1 MENKQIKS
9 PIKTGVA
16 KVPVI
21 MQLEALEC
29 GAASLAMVL
38 AYYDRWVPLEVVRR
52 DCGVS
57 RDGSNALNVIKAARS
72 YNLTAAGYK
81 LELDDIK
88 TQATFPCIIHWNLNH
103 FVVLDGFKK
112 NRAYLNDP
120 ARGNYSVT
128 MEEFD
133 KAFTGIALM
142 FEPNENFEPGGSPKS
157 MVEFAKRRLKGNGT
171 AAMFVLI
178 TTIIGSLVSIISPGF
193 YRIFIDYLLTGKN
206 PDWVNPFIAL
216 LVFFDIILIITSL
229 IQTIYSLRI
238 NGKMVAVGST
248 SYFWKVLNMPMEFF
262 SQRMTG
268 DIQGRMNS
276 NATIANTLISTF
288 VPLVINVGMM
298 FFYLFVMFRFS
309 PMLSIIGIL
318 SVFINYGTSTYISKK
333 RVNIT
338 RVQMRDNAKLS
349 SLQVSGMKMI
359 ETIKAAGA
367 ENGYFSRWSGY
378 QASVNAGKVA
388 FEKLNQYYGLIP
400 SFVSSATNIIITSLG
415 VLLIMRGDFTKGM
428 VIAFQGYL
436 SGFISPA
443 QSLITSGQM
452 LQEMRTKM
460 ELIEDVMEYP
470 SDTILREIDG
480 QENSKIFGKIDI
492 QNVSFGYARLGKP
505 VLKNIDITIEQGQ
518 KVAFVGSSGC
528 GKSTISKLL
537 SGLYEPW
544 SGQILFNG
552 KKISE
557 IDKAIF
563 KSSVAIVDQDI
574 ILFED
579 TIENNIRMW
588 DETIEDFEVI
598 LAARDAQIH
607 DDIMQRPKGY
617 SHKLAEGGKDF
628 SGGQRQRLE
637 IARVLAQ
644 DPTIIIL
651 DEATSALD
659 AKTEHKVVKS
669 IAQRGITCIV
679 IAHRLSTIR
688 DCDLILV
695 MKQGEIIAR
704 GTHEEL
710 MATCEYYQEL
720 VINE

>member
-1 MENKQIKS
+1 MADKRIKS
-9 PIKTGVA
+9 PVKKGVV

-38 AYYDRWVPLEVVRR
+38 AYYDKWVPLEVVRR

-57 RDGSNALNVIKAARS
+57 RDGSNALNVIKAARN

-81 LELDDIK
+81 LELEDIK
-88 TQATFPCIIHWNLNH
+88 NEATFPCIIHWNLNH
-103 FVVLDGFKK
+103 FVVLNGFKN

-120 ARGNYSVT
+120 ARGNVSVS

-133 KAFTGIALM
+133 HAFTGIALM
-142 FEPNENFEPGGSPKS
+142 FEPNENFEPGGKPKS
-157 MVEFAKRRLKGNGT
+157 MIEFARRRLKGNGT

-178 TTIIGSLVSIISPGF
+178 TTIISSLISIISPGF
-193 YRIFIDYLLTGKN
+193 YRVFIDRLLTGKN
-206 PDWVNPFIAL
+206 PEWVYPFLAL
-216 LVFFDIILIITSL
+216 LILFDMILIITSL
-229 IQTIYSLRI
+229 IQTIYTLRI

-276 NATIANTLISTF
+276 NGTIANTLISTF

-298 FFYLFVMFRFS
+298 FFYLVVMFRFS
-309 PMLSIIGIL
+309 PMLSVIGIL
-318 SVFINYGTSTYISKK
+318 SVFINSATSTYISKK

-338 RVQMRDNAKLS
+338 RVSMRDNAKLAS
-349 SLQVSGMKMI
+349 TQVAGMKMI

-378 QASVNAGKVA
+378 QASANAGKVA
-388 FEKLNQYYGLIP
+388 FEKLNQYYGLFP
-400 SFVSSATNIIITSLG
+400 AFVSSATNIIITSLG
-415 VLLIMRGDFTKGM
+415 VMLIMQGKFTQGM
-428 VIAFQGYL
+428 VMAFQGYL

-443 QSLITSGQM
+443 QSLITSGQT
-452 LQEMRTKM
+452 LQEMRTQM

-470 SDTILREIDG
+470 SDTILRDIDG
-480 QENSKIFGKIDI
+480 QENSKIFGRIEI
-492 QNVSFGYARLGKP
+492 QDVTFGYARLGNP
-505 VLKNIDITIEQGQ
+505 VIKNMSVTIEQGQ

-528 GKSTISKLL
+528 GKSTMSKLL
-537 SGLYEPW
+537 TGLYEPW
-544 SGQILFNG
+544 SGKILFNR
-552 KKISE
+552 KTISE
-557 IDKAIF
+557 IDRSIF
-563 KSSVAIVDQDI
+563 KSSVAVVDQDI

-588 DETIEDFEVI
+588 DDTIESFEVI

-659 AKTEHKVVKS
+659 AKTEHNVVS
-669 IAQRGITCIV
+669 AIAQRGITCIV

-710 MATCEYYQEL
+710 METCEYYQEL

>member
-1 MENKQIKS
+1 MKEKLKS
-9 PIKTGVA
+9 PIQKGVV

-29 GAASLAMVL
+29 GAASLDMVL
-38 AYYDRWVPLEVVRR
+38 AYYDKWIPLEVVRR

-57 RDGSNALNVIKAARS
+57 RDGSNAFHILKAARF
-72 YNLTAAGYK
+72 YGLEADGYR
-81 LELDDIK
+81 LELEEIK
-88 TQATFPCIIHWNLNH
+88 KEATFPCIIHWNLNH
-103 FVVLDGFKK
+103 FVVLDGFKNNK
-112 NRAYLNDP
+112 AYINDP
-120 ARGNYSVT
+120 ARGACTVS

-133 KAFTGIALM
+133 QAFTGITLL
-142 FEPNENFEPGGSPKS
+142 FKPGENFVPEGKPKS
-157 MVEFAKRRLKGNGT
+157 MLAFAKKRLTGNGS
-171 AAMFVLI
+171 AAMFVLV
-178 TTIIGSLVSIISPGF
+178 TTIIGSLISIISPGF
-193 YRIFIDYLLTGKN
+193 YRVFIDHLLPGKN
-206 PDWVNPFIAL
+206 PDWVMPFLCMLFA
-216 LVFFDIILIITSL
+216 FDIILLITNFV
-229 IQTIYSLRI
+229 QAVYSMRI
-238 NGKMVAVGST
+238 NGKMAAVGST

-268 DIQGRMNS
+268 DIQGRMTS
-276 NATIANTLISTF
+276 NADIANTLIQTF

-298 FFYLFVMFRFS
+298 FFYLFVMLRFS
-309 PMLSIIGIL
+309 VLLSIIGMASL
-318 SVFINYGTSTYISKK
+318 VINGIASNYISKQ
-333 RVNIT
+333 RVNLT
-338 RVQMRDNAKLS
+338 RTQMRDSAKLG
-349 SLQVSGMKMI
+349 SLQVSGMQMI
-359 ETIKAAGA
+359 ETIKASGA
-367 ENGYFSRWSGY
+367 ENGFFSKWSGY
-378 QASVNAGKVA
+378 QASVNAGRVA
-388 FEKLNQYYGLIP
+388 FDRLNQGVGILP
-400 SFVSSATNIIITSLG
+400 SFVSSATNIIITSVG
-415 VLLIMRGDFTKGM
+415 VYLIMQGKFTQGM
-428 VIAFQGYL
+428 ILAFQGYL
-436 SGFISPA
+436 TGFSAPA
-443 QSLITSGQM
+443 QMLIHSSQT

-470 SDTILREIDG
+470 SDSVFKEIEG
-480 QENSKIFGKIDI
+480 QEDQKITGKVEIKD
-492 QNVSFGYARLGKP
+492 VSFGYARLGDP
-505 VLKNIDITIEQGQ
+505 VIRDISITIEQGQ

-544 SGQILFNG
+544 SGEILFNG

-557 IDKAIF
+557 IDKSIF

-588 DETIEDFEVI
+588 DDTIQDFEVI
-598 LAARDAQIH
+598 LAARDAHIH
-607 DDIMQRPKGY
+607 EDIMKRPEGY
-617 SHKLAEGGKDF
+617 EYKLSEGGKDF

-659 AKTEHKVVKS
+659 AKTEAEVVKS

-695 MKQGEIIAR
+695 MKEGEIIAR
-704 GTHEEL
+704 GTHKEL
-710 MATCEYYQEL
+710 INSCDYYREL